1 MSIKEY
7 AKKNNFQIV
16 GKLTRKAAKGIGA
29 KFYIDEGG
37 NEYYI
42 TRKGEAYII
51 TAEGGVI

>member
-16 GKLTRKAAKGIGA
+16 GKLTRKVVKGIGA

-42 TRKGEAYII
+42 KKDEVYII

>member
-1 MSIKEY
+1 MTIKEY

-37 NEYYI
+37 NEYYVDK
-42 TRKGEAYII
+42 RGVYII